1 MLVKAMKLRLIPDP
15 VLTPYCRKKPEPK
28 PLVKVTLPRPQ
39 VTPQPPPVRKPSGNE
54 PETKSATKL
63 SNPSKQKE
71 NLEKSGNEPQPETAP
86 KPKQQIRLPPVVV
99 QEDGTVIPQPFKAV
113 DPLTAL
119 ASPNPA
125 LAFVMLRQLRDMQGP
140 MPDTSGGALEV
151 IEKLETDLKAGKDVT
166 ALTGEISS
174 YIMGDD
180 ANIELYMR
188 LHDAHDLERSR
199 EFDKSIAKW
208 EDFCN
213 GCMRRSDLSIV
224 EGMAVISYIHSQQQA
239 IFSRID
245 RKRAKGESAISRDSE
260 ELVDRVNRP
269 TLIQSKQL
277 QQKFDE
283 ASPQEREMLRKLG
296 FKLEN
301 ALAARITTTTET
313 QTVEIVQSHVPE
325 STV

>member
-1 MLVKAMKLRLIPDP
+1 MKFRPIPDP
-15 VLTPYCRKKPEPK
+15 VLTPYRRKKPEPK
-28 PLVKVTLPRPQ
+28 SLVQIVLPRPQ
-39 VTPQPPPVRKPSGNE
+39 PVPQPPSTQKPAGNE
-54 PETKSATKL
+54 PETKS
-63 SNPSKQKE
+63 NPKPDNPPKQRE
-71 NLEKSGNEPQPETAP
+71 NLKKAGNEAAP
-86 KPKQQIRLPPVVV
+86 KGKQQVRMPPVVV
-99 QEDGTVIPQPFKAV
+99 LEDGTVVPQPFRAV

-119 ASPNPA
+119 ASPDPA

-166 ALTGEISS
+166 ALTDEISS

-213 GCMRRSDLSIV
+213 GCMRRSDLTVV
-224 EGMAVISYIHSQQQA
+224 EGMAVISYIHDQQRS

-245 RKRAKGESAISRDSE
+245 RKRSKGDAAISRDSH
-260 ELVDRVNRP
+260 ELVERINRP
-269 TLIQSKQL
+269 TLIQNKQL

-313 QTVEIVQSHVPE
+313 QTVEIVQANEGIPV
-325 STV
+325 V